1 MDFLQFF
8 LLHLFIFT
16 IIYYRACGH
25 TSQLDMRH
33 RLTTFILKNPPD
45 TKLNDTG
52 SSLTERKDKKSE
64 RKKKNDET
72 NGTGN
77 GNHNDTNNAGSNEDD
92 YGDDDDNWT
101 VDVSEEA
108 VKQRAK
114 DLSMG
119 IKCKKKLPL

>member
-1 MDFLQFF
+1 
-8 LLHLFIFT
+8 
-16 IIYYRACGH
+16 
-25 TSQLDMRH
+25 MRH

-52 SSLTERKDKKSE
+52 SSLTERKDKKSK
-64 RKKKNDET
+64 RKNDES
-72 NGTGN
+72 NGGSN
-77 GNHNDTNNAGSNEDD
+77 GHNESNNAGSNEDD
-92 YGDDDDNWT
+92 NADDDDTWT

-119 IKCKKKLPL
+119 IKCKEKFNHT